1 MVFKAPSAAG
11 TLPPIPD
18 NIPISEFMFT
28 EGHGRYP
35 MAKAR
40 HPFTCGLTGK
50 TYSTSEVKERVEYL
64 TRALAKELNWEAN
77 RGTEWDKTLAVFSLN
92 TIDTLPLAW
101 ATHELGGIVSPAN
114 AAYSASELKH
124 QLIDSKAKAL
134 FTCVPLLPVALEA
147 ASAAGHPTNRIYLI
161 DVLPGSDNLPAQYKT
176 LSQLIEAGKSL
187 PKLEKISWRAGE
199 AARRTAFLCYSSG
212 TSGLPKGVMIS
223 HRNVISNI
231 LQITASEKSW
241 RDGQKTKDGQYYT
254 DVLLGLLPQS
264 HIYGLIVMCHA
275 GPFRGDQVIVLPKFE
290 LETYMAAVQN
300 FKITS
305 LFVVPPII
313 ITMLR
318 NAQVCAKYDFSSA
331 ISLFTGAAPL
341 GQETALD
348 FLKAYPGVAIRQ
360 AYGLTETATVVS
372 ATRFEDIV
380 LGSSGWL
387 VPGVEARIVTPEGKE
402 VTDYDTPGELWIKS
416 PSVVLGYLNNE
427 KATKETFGDGWMHT
441 GDEAVIRKSPKGF
454 EHVYIVDRIKE
465 LIKVKGLQV
474 APAELEAHLLTHP
487 AVADCA
493 VIAIPDE
500 SAGEVPKAI
509 IAKSPSAG
517 PDDDATIKSILKHV
531 QDHKA
536 RHKWLKGG
544 VRFIEAVPKSPS
556 GKILRRLLRDQE
568 AAMRRKAA
576 AKLARPS
583 WSVSAQISSFNL
595 ILHINHL
602 QLIYTMSSSNPHR
615 EGNEDAFI
623 DADEAEE
630 IFTHDEDHP
639 MDSDN
644 EDADGD
650 QEMAFEEQEI
660 TLQND
665 SAAHFDLHNDSIF
678 CIAQHPIH
686 NAIVVTGSGDDT
698 AYVFDST
705 PNAERPLLPA
715 SYESDPQPRR
725 ERDSLQPIV
734 KMDGHTDSVNAVAF
748 TEPRGEYIVT
758 AGLDGRLRAW
768 RDTSAQ
774 QAGTSWEFVAEA
786 QEVEEVN
793 WVAVCPAGNGDEAK
807 GNVVAIGGNDGSAW
821 VFRINHNDSSQPI
834 SIVQSFFQHTGPCTA
849 GAWTPDGNLLATV
862 SEDGS
867 FYVYDVFGA
876 AAAAGVSYSAGTS
889 AVVGLTAEDQRF
901 AVEGGLYSVAIS
913 PGGGI
918 AAVGG
923 AEGHIK
929 VIGLPR
935 LGSANAAASKARGK
949 GPATQTSAATAG
961 TLLASLQP
969 QTDSVETLSFSAPP
983 LTLLAAGSVDG
994 SIALF
999 DAAHRFAVR
1008 RHIREAHEGA
1018 VVKVEFLKSRAD
1030 GAPLARPTPLAS
1042 AAAAANQGRPW
1053 LLTSVG
1059 IDGVVRRWDARGGT
1073 AAAAHGLLNEW
1084 KGHLGLT
1091 ENDEGEQAGGIM
1103 GFVQGFD
1110 GKRE

>member
-18 NIPISEFMFT
+18 DIPISEFMLS
-28 EGHGRYP
+28 EGNGRYP
-35 MAKAR
+35 MSKAR

-50 TYSTSEVKERVEYL
+50 TYSTFEVKGRVENL
-64 TRALAKELNWEAN
+64 SRALAKELGWEAN
-77 RGTEWDKTLAVFSLN
+77 KGTEWDKTLAVFSLN
-92 TIDTLPLAW
+92 TIDTIPLAW

-147 ASAAGHPTNRIYLI
+147 AAAAGHPTSRIYLI
-161 DVLPGSDNLPAQYKT
+161 DVLPGSEKLPGQYKT
-176 LSQLIEAGKSL
+176 LSQLIEDGKSL

-223 HRNVISNI
+223 HRNVMSNI
-231 LQITASEKSW
+231 LQISASEKSW
-241 RDGQKTKDGQYYT
+241 RDTQKTTNGEYYT

-275 GPFRGDQVIVLPKFE
+275 GPFRGDQVIVLPKFD
-290 LETYMAAVQN
+290 LGTYMAAVQN

-318 NAQVCAKYDFSSA
+318 NPQVCAKYDFSSA

-341 GQETALD
+341 GEETALD
-348 FLKAYPGVAIRQ
+348 FLKAYPGVMIRQ

-372 ATRFEDIV
+372 ATQFEDIV

-387 VPGVEARIVTPEGKE
+387 VPGVEVRIVTPEGKE
-402 VTDYDTPGELWIKS
+402 VTEYNTPGELWVKS

-509 IAKSPSAG
+509 VAKSPSAG
-517 PDDDATIKSILKHV
+517 PDDEETIKSILKHV

-544 VRFIEAVPKSPS
+544 VRFIETYST
-556 GKILRRLLRDQE
+556 R
-568 AAMRRKAA
+568 
-576 AKLARPS
+576 
-583 WSVSAQISSFNL
+583 
-595 ILHINHL
+595 
-602 QLIYTMSSSNPHR
+602 TMSSSNPHR
-615 EGNEDAFI
+615 EGQDDAFI

-630 IFTHDEDHP
+630 IFTRDEDHP

-650 QEMAFEEQEI
+650 QEMTFEEQEI

-665 SAAHFDLHNDSIF
+665 SAAHFDVHNDSIF

-705 PNAERPLLPA
+705 PNTERPLLPS

-725 ERDSLQPIV
+725 ERESLQPII
-734 KMDGHTDSVNAVAF
+734 KLDGHTDSVNAVAF

-768 RDTSAQ
+768 RDSSAQ
-774 QAGTSWEFVAEA
+774 QAGTSWAFVAES
-786 QEVEEVN
+786 QEVEEIN
-793 WVAVCPAGNGDEAK
+793 WVAVCPAGNGEEKA
-807 GNVVAIGGNDGSAW
+807 NVVAIGGNDGSAW
-821 VFRINHNDSSQPI
+821 VFRINHNESSEPI

-901 AVEGGLYSVAIS
+901 AVEGGLFSVAIS
-913 PGGGI
+913 PGGGV

-929 VIGLPR
+929 IIGLPR
-935 LGSANAAASKARGK
+935 LGSANPAASKAKGK
-949 GPATQTSAATAG
+949 GPAAQTSAATAG

-1018 VVKVEFLKSRAD
+1018 VVKVEFLQSRSN
-1030 GAPLARPTPLAS
+1030 GAPLARPIPMAS
-1042 AAAAANQGRPW
+1042 AAAAANAGRPW

-1110 GKRE
+1110 GKRVTTAGDDGISLVFEE